1 MIFQELTLINFGKFQ
16 NKKFI
21 FRPGLNLV
29 HGKNETGKTTLFQA
43 IFGILF
49 GFKNDRERYLPWQRP
64 DHYAARLL
72 IENDPHR
79 IQLERDFTDDKVA
92 FVQKDLKTNQISSF
106 HGRVSPLGRSS
117 EREVYIRK
125 LHELFGFSEPDVF
138 KHSLF
143 IEQRSLPE
151 LPSASTTV
159 ELKALISNISD
170 FNYDQIIKRI
180 EERYF
185 QITKKNPKG
194 PKGID
199 KRNDRLLENIQ
210 CRIGECEIHLQKA
223 DEEERR
229 LCNLSREISEIKE
242 KLALKE
248 QKFKKLA
255 ASIDALRQIGK
266 VSKKESETRKNFI
279 DLQKKKA
286 LVERLLSQQ
295 KEIQKEKPDL
305 GRGFVLILICG
316 GLLLPLLAM
325 TTNIGWFWLLFL
337 FFGISSYSIK
347 NFLKFRTGVQ
357 EYALRDLRLKSQL
370 EVLPELKELTE
381 NYFQEEK
388 TLHEIGYQKNE
399 LEKNIAGLN
408 HPQNFMPEA
417 LSRLILDKESE
428 KEVLEPEIRKLQE
441 NYHAKRQH
449 YIFSSR
455 GLQSPF
461 TLEEELYDLKE
472 QAKHL
477 QMKAEALLTAKDL
490 LSQMIIEFRKEHM
503 HVFSG
508 ESNRLFKDIV
518 NGEIKAFSFEEDDFS
533 PVFKWDGKTIPF
545 GALSCGTQDQIYF
558 AIKLSLLHLVDNGS
572 RDSSGSRNINGR
584 LPLFL
589 DDPFVNFDHE
599 RRKRV
604 LTLLRKISAS
614 HQLFLFTHDP
624 WYLEELR
631 NEAHLIFMEREG
643 EEKTA

>member
-21 FRPGLNLV
+21 FSPGINLV
-29 HGKNETGKTTLFQA
+29 HGRNETGKTTLFQA

-49 GFKNDRERYLPWQRP
+49 GFKNDRERYLPWQCP
-64 DHYAARLL
+64 NHYAARLL

-138 KHSLF
+138 KNSLF

-151 LPSASTTV
+151 LPGASTTV

-185 QITKKNPKG
+185 QMTKKNPKG
-194 PKGID
+194 VD

-223 DEEERR
+223 YEEEQR
-229 LCNLSREISEIKE
+229 LCNLSCEISEIKE
-242 KLALKE
+242 KLAFKE

-266 VSKKESETRKNFI
+266 VSKKEIETRKNFT

-295 KEIQKEKPDL
+295 KEIQKEKPEL
-305 GRGFVLILICG
+305 GRGFALILICG

-325 TTNIGWFWLLFL
+325 TTNVGWFWLLFL
-337 FFGISSYSIK
+337 FFGLLGYSIK
-347 NFLKFRTGVQ
+347 NFLNFRSGVQ

-381 NYFQEEK
+381 NYLQEEK
-388 TLHEIGYQKNE
+388 TLREIEYQKND

-441 NYHAKRQH
+441 NCHIKRQH
-449 YIFSSR
+449 YIFSSK

-477 QMKAEALLTAKDL
+477 QMKAEALLTAKEL

-508 ESNRLFKDIV
+508 QSNRLFKEIV
-518 NGEIKAFSFEEDDFS
+518 NGDARAFSFEEDDFF

-558 AIKLSLLHLVDNGS
+558 AIKLSLLQLVNGTTGGTGGA
-572 RDSSGSRNINGR
+572 RR

-604 LTLLRKISAS
+604 LTLLKKIAAS
-614 HQLFLFTHDP
+614 HQLFLFTYDP
-624 WYLEELR
+624 WYIEELK
-631 NEAHLIFMEREG
+631 NEAHLISM

>member
-1 MIFQELTLINFGKFQ
+1 MIFQELTLLNFGKFQ

-21 FRPGLNLV
+21 FRPGINLV
-29 HGKNETGKTTLFQA
+29 HGRNETGKTTLFQA

-49 GFKNDRERYLPWQRP
+49 GFKNDRERYLPWQRA

-72 IENDPHR
+72 IENDLHR

-92 FVQKDLKTNQISSF
+92 FVQKDLKTNQVSSF

-125 LHELFGFSEPDVF
+125 LHELFGFSEPDAF

-159 ELKALISNISD
+159 ELKSLISNISD

-185 QITKKNPKG
+185 EMTKKN

-199 KRNDRLLENIQ
+199 KRNNRLLENIQ
-210 CRIGECEIHLQKA
+210 CRIKECEIDLHKA
-223 DEEERR
+223 YEEEQR
-229 LCNLSREISEIKE
+229 LCSLSREISEIKE
-242 KLALKE
+242 KLSLKE
-248 QKFKKLA
+248 QKFKKLS

-266 VSKKESETRKNFI
+266 VSKKESEVRKIFS

-295 KEIQKEKPDL
+295 KEIEKEKPEL
-305 GRGFVLILICG
+305 GRGFAFILICG

-325 TTNIGWFWLLFL
+325 TTRIGWFWLLFL
-337 FFGISSYSIK
+337 FFGLLGYSIK
-347 NFLKFRTGVQ
+347 NFMKFRSEAQ
-357 EYALRDLRLKSQL
+357 QFALRDLRLKSQL

-428 KEVLEPEIRKLQE
+428 KEVLESEIRKLQE

-472 QAKHL
+472 HAKHL
-477 QMKAEALLTAKDL
+477 KMKTEALLTAKDI
-490 LSQMIIEFRKEHM
+490 LSQMIVEFRKEHI
-503 HVFSG
+503 HVFAG

-518 NGEIKAFSFEEDDFS
+518 DGSHPAIKTFSFEEDDFS

-558 AIKLSLLHLVDNGS
+558 AIKLSLLHLVDGGTRGS
-572 RDSSGSRNINGR
+572 KH

-604 LTLLRKISAS
+604 LPLLKKISTS
-614 HQLFLFTHDP
+614 HQLFLFTYDP
-624 WYLEELR
+624 WYIEELK
-631 NEAHLIFMEREG
+631 NDAHLISMEGDGEKEG

>member
-21 FRPGLNLV
+21 FSPGINLV
-29 HGKNETGKTTLFQA
+29 HGRNETGKTTLFQA

-49 GFKNDRERYLPWQRP
+49 GFKNDRERYLPWQCP
-64 DHYAARLL
+64 NHYAARLL

-79 IQLERDFTDDKVA
+79 IQLERDFIDDKVA
-92 FVQKDLKTNQISSF
+92 FVQKDLKTSQISSF

-117 EREVYIRK
+117 EREVYLRK
-125 LHELFGFSEPDVF
+125 LHELFGFSEPDIF
-138 KHSLF
+138 KSSLF

-151 LPSASTTV
+151 LPNASTTI

-170 FNYDQIIKRI
+170 FNYDQIIKKL

-185 QITKKNPKG
+185 QMTKKN

-199 KRNDRLLENIQ
+199 KRNDRLLENVQ
-210 CRIGECEIHLQKA
+210 YQIGECEIQLQKA
-223 DEEERR
+223 YEEEQR
-229 LCNLSREISEIKE
+229 LCDLSFEISEIKE

-248 QKFKKLA
+248 QKFKKEIA
-255 ASIDALRQIGK
+255 GIDALRQIGK
-266 VSKKESETRKNFI
+266 VSKKEGETRKSFS

-295 KEIQKEKPDL
+295 QEIQKEKPEL
-305 GRGFVLILICG
+305 GRSFAFILICG

-325 TTNIGWFWLLFL
+325 TTHVGWFWLLFL
-337 FFGISSYSIK
+337 FFGLLGYSIK
-347 NFLKFRTGVQ
+347 NFLNFRSGVQ

-370 EVLPELKELTE
+370 EVLPEIKELTE
-381 NYFQEEK
+381 DYLREEK
-388 TLHEIGYQKNE
+388 TLREIEYQKIA
-399 LEKNIAGLN
+399 LEQNIAGLN
-408 HPQNFMPEA
+408 HPQNLLPEA

-428 KEVLEPEIRKLQE
+428 KEILEQEIRKLQE
-441 NYHAKRQH
+441 NYQAKKQH

-461 TLEEELYDLKE
+461 TLEEELYDLRE
-472 QAKHL
+472 RAKHL
-477 QMKAEALLTAKDL
+477 QIKAEALLTAKNL

-503 HVFSG
+503 RVLEG
-508 ESNRLFKDIV
+508 QSNLLLKEIV
-518 NGEIKAFSFEEDDFS
+518 NGEARAFSFEEEDDFS
-533 PVFKWDGKTIPF
+533 PVFEWNGKPIPF
-545 GALSCGTQDQIYF
+545 SALSCGTQDQIYF
-558 AIKLSLLHLVDNGS
+558 AIKLSLLQLLNGQGGA
-572 RDSSGSRNINGR
+572 RR

-604 LTLLRKISAS
+604 LTLLRKIAAS
-614 HQLFLFTHDP
+614 HQLFLFTYDP
-624 WYLEELR
+624 WYIEELK
-631 NEAHLIFMEREG
+631 NEARLISM
-643 EEKTA
+643 EEKIS